1 MFDLLTYRNQ
11 SRPTAVALAGDTLST
26 GETLLLTAAFASL
39 LVALA
44 ATLQVL

>member
-11 SRPTAVALAGDTLST
+11 TRSTAVALAGDTLST

-39 LVALA
+39 LLSLA
-44 ATLQVL
+44 ATIQVL